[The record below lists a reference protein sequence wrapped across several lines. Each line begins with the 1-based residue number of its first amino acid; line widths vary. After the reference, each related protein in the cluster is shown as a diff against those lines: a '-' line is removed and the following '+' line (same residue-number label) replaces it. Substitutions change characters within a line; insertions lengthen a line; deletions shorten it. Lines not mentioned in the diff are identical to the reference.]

1 MQKRILCYAIA
12 CLFSLDALG
21 QYIYEGSQDLYQLQK
36 NADNFEGELAYEV
49 GDDQLSTTINIPFN
63 FTFYG
68 QTFNSARM
76 ATNGC
81 VHFGLGTGNINYN
94 NYCGDYT
101 PDELSTKAYT
111 YSLLPF
117 WTDLI
122 RDNDSRMKSYGD
134 SSKMIFGWYDMR
146 EFNRDSDN
154 SFEVILWPNNT
165 FEYRYDELDIIN
177 HDVIIGEIGSGSS
190 QIYQY
195 LFHDECNVGTTNS
208 SSCVNTDWNNT
219 SANTLLEG
227 GGSLYGVGTGNAL
240 DCSSALNDV
249 NCTGYAAA
257 YLTQQC
263 DIDSLYSDECT
274 GYASAY
280 LTQQCNI
287 TQLYDTTCPNYWDA
301 YDDQQ
306 CEDDAQYS
314 PSCPGYQQNESVAYY
329 VEEDNYG
336 YTEEDLWYDEEY
348 DEYLDPNDPCY
359 ENRCEGFTDAD
370 WYELDVEQFG
380 QEQVDD
386 WMGSDVSFSDD
397 GMIDFET
404 TLITSYDDVDVM
416 MDLYDTEQEEIRVAE
431 DLAWEEEQQR
441 YEEEILQ
448 EELFLLEEEIY
459 AVELHSTQ
467 EEHIDYLEEVLVVDD
482 YANNQTEVIDI
493 LDAEELIELYEF
505 DTIIREELELQ
516 EEIFAIREEVEEL
529 EEEIDE
535 LGEEEEL
542 FELEEETEERL
553 AKTEHEKESEQKK
566 ERSSVRINALD
577 IVAGTLRSAKESVTD
592 SRGETSTTVA
602 SVSNSTAVATS
613 SNNSFTFE
621 DISSTSVSDS
631 VDSFNT
637 GSSVSFNRV
646 VNYGSTTSSSTSNI
660 SGSSFASSTSSS
672 GGGISTSS
680 SPSRSDQFASASM
693 QTNQVLDMS
702 SMSTLDTSSSNSLDN
717 TTSVGNTTNVGDTIS
732 AGDTTN
738 VNVSVVSVDTFTSTV
753 QNQIDT
759 SINSMNT
766 SSDTETVVEDL
777 IAQNLQTQQE
787 EIEQEQED
795 TGQYGDESTLVA
807 LIGYVPGFNSYEQ
820 VTMVD
825 STDWYISANIY
836 TSATLDDNTE
846 AFFGLVNEN
855 LKGLGQMI
863 EDQPNLWR

>member
-680 SPSRSDQFASASM
+680 SPSRSDQFALASM

>member
-1 MQKRILCYAIA
+1 
-12 CLFSLDALG
+12 
-21 QYIYEGSQDLYQLQK
+21 
-36 NADNFEGELAYEV
+36 
-49 GDDQLSTTINIPFN
+49 
-63 FTFYG
+63 
-68 QTFNSARM
+68 
-76 ATNGC
+76 
-81 VHFGLGTGNINYN
+81 
-94 NYCGDYT
+94 
-101 PDELSTKAYT
+101 
-111 YSLLPF
+111 
-117 WTDLI
+117 
-122 RDNDSRMKSYGD
+122 
-134 SSKMIFGWYDMR
+134 
-146 EFNRDSDN
+146 
-154 SFEVILWPNNT
+154 
-165 FEYRYDELDIIN
+165 
-177 HDVIIGEIGSGSS
+177 
-190 QIYQY
+190 

-542 FELEEETEERL
+542 LELEEETEERL

-680 SPSRSDQFASASM
+680 SPSRSDQFALASM

>member
-12 CLFSLDALG
+12 CLLSLNVFS
-21 QYIYEGSQDLYQLQK
+21 QYVYEANQSLIDLTNQSGTTSLNSQD
-36 NADNFEGELAYEV
+36 
-49 GDDQLSTTINIPFN
+49 DQVSATFN
-63 FTFYG
+63 LGFTFDFYG
-68 QTFNSARM
+68 QAFTQARM

-81 VHFGLGTGNINYN
+81 LHFKTSGAFCN
-94 NYCGDYT
+94 DFT
-101 PDELSTKAYT
+101 PDPLTSQYT
-111 YSLLPF
+111 YTLLPF

-122 RDNDSRMKSYGD
+122 RDNDSKMLAKSFND
-134 SSKMIFGWYDMR
+134 KTVFGWYDMR
-146 EFNRDSDN
+146 EFNRASDN
-154 SFEVILWPNNT
+154 SFEVILWTNDN
-165 FEYRYDELDIIN
+165 FEFRYGALDIIN
-177 HDVIIGEIGSGSS
+177 HDVLVGEVGSGSS
-190 QIYQY
+190 EVYQY
-195 LFHDECNVGTTNS
+195 LYHDKCNTGTTNTS
-208 SSCVNTDWNNT
+208 DCVNTTWND
-219 SANTLLEG
+219 SSFNTLLES
-227 GGSLYGVGTGNAL
+227 GGSLYGAGSGNAL
-240 DCSSALNDV
+240 DCSNALNNV
-249 NCTGYAAA
+249 NCAGYAAA

-287 TQLYDTTCPNYWDA
+287 TQLYDTTCPNYWNA

-386 WMGSDVSFSDD
+386 WMGSDISFSDD
-397 GMIDFET
+397 GMIEFET
-404 TLITSYDDVDVM
+404 TVITSYDDVDVM

-459 AVELHSTQ
+459 AVELHSIE
-467 EEHIDYLEEVLVVDD
+467 EEHIDYLEEFLVIDE
-482 YANNQTEVIDI
+482 YTNNQTEVIDI

-529 EEEIDE
+529 EEEIEE
-535 LGEEEEL
+535 LREEEEL

-577 IVAGTLRSAKESVTD
+577 IVAGTLRSAKESVTN
-592 SRGETSTTVA
+592 SGGETSTTVA
-602 SVSNSTAVATS
+602 SVLNSTAVATS

-621 DISSTSVSDS
+621 DISSTSFSDS
-631 VDSFNT
+631 VGSFNT
-637 GSSVSFNRV
+637 GSSVSFNGV

-672 GGGISTSS
+672 GAGISTSS

-717 TTSVGNTTNVGDTIS
+717 TTNVGNTIS

-738 VNVSVVSVDTFTSTV
+738 VSVSVVSVDTVTSTV

-759 SINSMNT
+759 SINSMDT
-766 SSDTETVVEDL
+766 SSNAETVVEDL
-777 IAQNLQTQQE
+777 IAQNLQTAQE
-787 EIEQEQED
+787 EVEAEQEE
-795 TGQYGDESTLVA
+795 TGEYGSENTIIAYMSF
-807 LIGYVPGFNSYEQ
+807 VPGFNNYTQISL
-820 VTMVD
+820 VD
-825 STDWYISANIY
+825 QDQWYKSKTIY
-836 TSATLDDNTE
+836 TTTMSDNIN
-846 AFFGLVNEN
+846 AFYGLASSNIS
-855 LKGLGQMI
+855 KMSDII
-863 EDQPNLWR
+863 ELQPKL